1 MISAMAASAMRRARH
16 HVLIF
21 HRVMEEP
28 DPMNPEEPTAAWF
41 ARLMKML
48 TANFEMI
55 SLSEALR
62 RERTGTLNGR
72 TASVTFDD
80 GYADNFTVALPIL
93 EEFQVPAT
101 FFVASG
107 FIGGGRMWN
116 DSIIETFRRLEPGVC
131 EVELEGRNTFELT
144 DWESRRK
151 AAATTILAW
160 KHLAPV
166 ERQARVDGFAGRV
179 SGLPGDLMM
188 SKQQLRQLADS
199 PCASIGGHTR
209 NHPILAAIPDTEAI
223 SEIEGGKRDL
233 EAWLQTEVQ
242 HFAYPNGRFGRD
254 YQDRHA
260 QLVKQAGFSAAVATD
275 WGTLGADSD
284 RYAIPRFTP
293 WQRDLS
299 RFSIDLARC
308 HYGLI
313 R

>member
-1 MISAMAASAMRRARH
+1 MISTLAASSMRRARH

-28 DPMNPEEPTAAWF
+28 DPMSPDDPTAAWF
-41 ARLMKML
+41 SRLLQML

-55 SLSEALR
+55 SLTEAMR
-62 RERTGTLNGR
+62 RLQADSLQGR

-80 GYADNFTVALPIL
+80 GYADNFTVALPVL
-93 EEFQVPAT
+93 EKFQVPAT

-116 DSIIETFRRLEPGVC
+116 DSIIETFRRIEPGVC
-131 EVELEGRNTFELT
+131 EVELEGRSSFDLK

-151 AAATTILAW
+151 AAAATILAW
-160 KHLAPV
+160 KHLPPD
-166 ERQARVDGFAGRV
+166 ERQARVDDFAGRA
-179 SGLPGDLMM
+179 SGLPTDLMM

-209 NHPILAAIPDTEAI
+209 NHPILAAVPDAEAL

-233 EAWLQTEVQ
+233 EEWLQTEVQ
-242 HFAYPNGRFGRD
+242 HFAYPNGRFGTD
-254 YQDRHA
+254 YRARHA
-260 QLVKQAGFSAAVATD
+260 ELVKQAGFSAALATD

-284 RYAIPRFTP
+284 LYAIPRFTP
-293 WQRDLS
+293 WQRHLP

-313 R
+313 